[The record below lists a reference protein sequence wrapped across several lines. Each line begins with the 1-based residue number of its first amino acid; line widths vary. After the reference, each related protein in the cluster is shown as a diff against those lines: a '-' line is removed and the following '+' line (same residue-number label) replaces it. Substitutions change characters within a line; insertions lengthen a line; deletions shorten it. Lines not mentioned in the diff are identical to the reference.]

1 MAKQELTMSNIR
13 GELLSAF
20 PELLDRMW
28 TEFSSYYNLEHGTED
43 ETRGMYPI
51 FEDVVQ
57 KAMFELLESD
67 RDQPLLRRLFVFF
80 EDMANSADVKI
91 SRDLLGIAIIEPLVY
106 KRDSLRRAWRY
117 FGPKTNELVMAEKR
131 SRDNLPPN

>member
-28 TEFSSYYNLEHGTED
+28 TEFSSYYNLEHGTEH
-43 ETRGMYPI
+43 ETPGMYPI

-57 KAMFELLESD
+57 NAMFELLESD

>member
-1 MAKQELTMSNIR
+1 
-13 GELLSAF
+13 
-20 PELLDRMW
+20 
-28 TEFSSYYNLEHGTED
+28 
-43 ETRGMYPI
+43 
-51 FEDVVQ
+51 VQ
-57 KAMFELLESD
+57 NAMFELLESD